1 MSRLCKEAFA
11 IMAMCQKAKK
21 HFGIT
26 VDLRNSQYVFAWA
39 FKIKKEQASREGYDK
54 KHVCGSVTFDADFNG
69 CPYCEAKQFYICHNC
84 GKVVCYHNESY
95 IVCPHCNE
103 SADCIGA
110 VDTVE
115 LSGGCL

>member
-1 MSRLCKEAFA
+1 MSRLSKDAFA
-11 IMAMCQKAKK
+11 IMAICKK
-21 HFGIT
+21 TKKYLGIT

-54 KHVCGSVTFDADFNG
+54 KHVYGSVIHDSNFNG
-69 CPYCEAKQFYICHNC
+69 CPYCGSFQFYFCHHC
-84 GKVVCYHNESY
+84 GNVSCYHNEKRFK
-95 IVCPHCNE
+95 CPHCNE
-103 SADCIGA
+103 IGYNIGV

>member
-1 MSRLCKEAFA
+1 MSKLGKEAFA
-11 IMAMCQKAKK
+11 IMAICQKTKK

-26 VDLRNSQYVFAWA
+26 VDVRNSQYAFVWA
-39 FKIKKEQASREGYDK
+39 FKIKKEQASREGYDQ
-54 KHVCGSVTFDADFNG
+54 KHVCGSITFDADFNG

-84 GKVVCYHNESY
+84 GKVVCYHNESH

-103 SADCIGA
+103 LGDNIAT